1 MGEGDAAMEYGFLRV
16 AKRSFLL
23 WFGAA
28 WLLVGS
34 FFFLKGSYEILQ
46 EHRYQTERQVA
57 QGTVLAKSIDRA
69 RREGNPRTK
78 YTVTYRF
85 TTVDGRKMENKEEV
99 SVEEWEKLEEGN
111 TLQVTYLPDAPES
124 SRIAGKKDPGS
135 AFASAVLGG
144 TFALI
149 GGIFFFRSLRQVRRG
164 LRLRRE
170 GTVAEATI
178 MEVAPSSVTINRV
191 RQWQIHYRY
200 KDHFGQTQEGESEP
214 LPPNEVSDWHAGDT
228 GVVRFDQ
235 QRPQDSVWVGKG

>member
-1 MGEGDAAMEYGFLRV
+1 MGENGTSMEYTFFRV

-34 FFFLKGSYEILQ
+34 FFFLKGVYEILQ
-46 EHRYQTERQVA
+46 ERRYQAEAQIV
-57 QGTVLAKSIDRA
+57 QGTVLTKSIDRA

-78 YTVTYRF
+78 YTVTYHF
-85 TTVDGRKMENKEEV
+85 LAVDGRKIENKAEV

-111 TLQVTYLPDAPES
+111 ALQVTYLPDAPES

-135 AFASAVLGG
+135 ALASVVLGG

-149 GGIFFFRSLRQVRRG
+149 GGIFFFRSLRRIRRG

-170 GTVAEATI
+170 GTAAEATI
-178 MEVAPSSVTINRV
+178 VEVAPGSTAINRV

-200 KDHFGQTQEGESEP
+200 QDHFGQIQEGQSEP
-214 LPPNEVSDWHAGDT
+214 LPPDEVSAWHAGDT

-235 QRPQDSVWVGKG
+235 QRPKDSVWLGKG

>member
-1 MGEGDAAMEYGFLRV
+1 MEYGVFRV
-16 AKRSFLL
+16 VRRSIML

-34 FFFLKGSYEILQ
+34 FFFLKGAYEILQ
-46 EHRYQTERQVA
+46 ERRYQTERQVA

-69 RREGNPRTK
+69 RRDGNPRTK
-78 YTVTYRF
+78 YSIAYRF
-85 TTVDGRKMENKEEV
+85 STIDGRILENKAEV
-99 SVEEWEKLEEGN
+99 NVEEWEKLEEGSP
-111 TLQVTYLPDAPES
+111 LQVTYLPDTPQS
-124 SRIAGKKDPGS
+124 VRIAGKKDLGS

-235 QRPQDSVWVGKG
+235 QRSQDSVWLGKG

>member
-1 MGEGDAAMEYGFLRV
+1 MEYSFFRV

-34 FFFLKGSYEILQ
+34 FFFLKGAYEILQ
-46 EHRYQTERQVA
+46 ERRYQTERQVA
-57 QGTVLAKSIDRA
+57 QGTVLAKYIDRA
-69 RREGNPRTK
+69 RRDGNPRTK
-78 YTVTYRF
+78 YTITYRF
-85 TTVDGRKMENKEEV
+85 STIDGRVFENNAAV

-111 TLQVTYLPDAPES
+111 ALQVTYLRDTPQS
-124 SRIAGKKDPGS
+124 SRIAGKKDLGS
-135 AFASAVLGG
+135 AFASTVLGG

-149 GGIFFFRSLRQVRRG
+149 GGIFFFRSLCQVRRG

-170 GTVAEATI
+170 GTAAEGTI
-178 MEVAPSSVTINRV
+178 VEIAPSSVTINKV
-191 RQWQIHYRY
+191 RQLQIHYRY
-200 KDHFGQTQEGESEP
+200 QDHFGKTQEGKSEP
-214 LPPNEVSDWHAGDT
+214 LPPGEVSDWRTGDT

>member
-1 MGEGDAAMEYGFLRV
+1 MKEGSAAMEYGFSRV
-16 AKRSFLL
+16 ARRSIML

-78 YTVTYRF
+78 YTITYRF
-85 TTVDGRKMENKEEV
+85 STLDGRVFEKNAEV
-99 SVEEWEKLEEGN
+99 IVEEWEKLEEGN
-111 TLQVTYLPDAPES
+111 ILQVTYLPDSPQS
-124 SRIAGKKDPGS
+124 SRIAGKQDLGS
-135 AFASAVLGG
+135 ALASVVLGG

-170 GTVAEATI
+170 GTVAEGTI
-178 MEVAPSSVTINRV
+178 VEVAPSSITINRV

-200 KDHFGQTQEGESEP
+200 QDHFGQTQEGKSEP
-214 LPPNEVSDWHAGDT
+214 LPPDEASAWQAGDT

-235 QRPQDSVWVGKG
+235 QRPKDSVWVGKG